1 MSKIKILLTG
11 ATGFIGTNFVL
22 RLHQKYEIIALV
34 RPTSNTNK
42 IEKYCEIYRYD
53 DDFKCLEN
61 LFNEKKFDGVVHIAA
76 LAPTAANP
84 NNNIDDLINSN
95 ITFGTRLLEASKEK
109 IKFFINTSSSFNYCN
124 CTTYRPAS
132 LYAASKKAFEDI
144 MTYYALDNDEIV
156 YTNLLFFNAY
166 GPNDKANS
174 TRLFSLLDKVAK
186 SGEVLQMTDG
196 TQIVDYS
203 HVFDVV
209 AGFDILIE
217 LCLKEPE
224 FAKNKVFSLKG
235 GERMSLKNLV
245 LFYEK
250 ATNQKLNIAWGAK
263 VKRKFEILNPWQA
276 GEKLP
281 NWQAQIS
288 LKQGF
293 KALFNDTTGGGDLT
307 NAKS

>member
-224 FAKNKVFSLKG
+224 FAKNKVFSD
-235 GERMSLKNLV
+235 
-245 LFYEK
+245 
-250 ATNQKLNIAWGAK
+250 
-263 VKRKFEILNPWQA
+263 RK
-276 GEKLP
+276 
-281 NWQAQIS
+281 S
-288 LKQGF
+288 VV
-293 KALFNDTTGGGDLT
+293 
-307 NAKS
+307 